1 MAPPVELLGTYL
13 QLVRG
18 AERRQQPL
26 VRDRVLVL
34 AAVLAAQIEG
44 LTPIAECCRE
54 RVLAHN
60 RGHMLAR
67 WPTVA
72 EARQHEDF
80 LSLVNQLATRYG
92 PERVEQL
99 VSQLGTSAANGRDAY
114 ASAGEYAAA
123 LLDADWNELQRRF
136 GADLQP

>member
-18 AERRQQPL
+18 AELRRQPL

-34 AAVLAAQIEG
+34 AAVLAAQMEG

-72 EARQHEDF
+72 EARKHEDF
-80 LSLVNQLATRYG
+80 QSLVNQLAGRYG
-92 PERVEQL
+92 TERVEQL
-99 VSQLGTSAANGRDAY
+99 VVQLGLEGGPGRAAY
-114 ASAGEYAAA
+114 ASDGEYAAA
-123 LLDADWNELQRRF
+123 LLDADWEDLQRRF
-136 GADLQP
+136 APGE